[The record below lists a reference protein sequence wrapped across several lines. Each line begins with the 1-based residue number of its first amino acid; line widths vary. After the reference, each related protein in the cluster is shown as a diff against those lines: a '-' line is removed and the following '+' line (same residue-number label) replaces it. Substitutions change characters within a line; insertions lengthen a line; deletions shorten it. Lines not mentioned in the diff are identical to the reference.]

1 MCQCS
6 SFSLY
11 QNVFWTR
18 NLEFDVRIQLVAFK
32 KSISSFKNVLLHSGL
47 SVSLTCSIILNC
59 HASILHDNYNHPLIL
74 SETRWTHC
82 RSQVCPVVLTH
93 ERLSYMRHFT
103 NRILSYNEIRF
114 GWNSLGWNMLIFAFQ
129 TVNKH
134 V

>member
-74 SETRWTHC
+74 SETRWTHK
-82 RSQVCPVVLTH
+82 SQACPVVWHMRDWETWETDRH
-93 ERLSYMRHFT
+93 ERRRDMKHLWKHKYEKYW
-103 NRILSYNEIRF
+103 ILGDRR
-114 GWNSLGWNMLIFAFQ
+114 
-129 TVNKH
+129 
-134 V
+134 